1 VAFGVHGVGI
11 ARRFARF
18 WHGVLICFFFF
29 VREKRGGEF
38 CFDETI
44 ENFTR

>member
-18 WHGVLICFFFF
+18 WHGVLICFCFL
-29 VREKRGGEF
+29 REKRGGEF
-38 CFDETI
+38 CFDETS
-44 ENFTR
+44 